1 MSKRKK
7 SELPEVVE
15 MVLCLKYKDDSM
27 DPASNDVEATK
38 IYQNYAEALLCTQ
51 GNGYQ
56 IHWW

>member
-1 MSKRKK
+1 MPKRKK

-27 DPASNDVEATK
+27 DSASNDVEATK
-38 IYQNYAEALLCTQ
+38 IYQNYVEALLCTQ